1 MRYLKVYF
9 LALTVITLASC
20 TSSNDTTKL
29 GNWIRRAD
37 YSGNAR
43 RDAVSFVIGDT
54 AYVGTGWGLGSDNT
68 AHELNDFWKYDP
80 AKDAWTSMAALGPNG
95 VDVNTDNNIYA
106 RYGASAF
113 AVGSMGYVTTG
124 HSINFLPM
132 KDTWEFNPATN
143 TWAQKTNFPGNA
155 RYYAVG
161 FGLGSNG
168 YVGTGTSGSGT
179 NYSDFYKFD
188 PTSNA
193 WTATNPLKDKRYLAA
208 SFVIK
213 DSAYVVSGVSSGST
227 STSRMFVYDAKND
240 QWNERWQITNSTDGS
255 FDDNYTSIV
264 RSGAVAFV
272 INNKAYLATGSVN
285 NTWEYDPISGY
296 WTEKTA
302 FDAASRSG
310 AVGFTVKGRGY
321 VGLGGSSSTYLDD
334 LREFNPTQ
342 ENDTNDN

>member
-20 TSSNDTTKL
+20 TSSDDTTKL

-54 AYVGTGWGLGSDNT
+54 AYVGTGEGVGSDNLS
-68 AHELNDFWKYDP
+68 HKLNDFWKYDP
-80 AKDAWTSMAALGPNG
+80 VKDAWTSMASLGPD
-95 VDVNTDNNIYA
+95 DVNDADNIYS

-113 AVGSMGYVTTG
+113 TVGTKGYITTG
-124 HSINFLPM
+124 YNNGFAPM
-132 KDTWEFNPATN
+132 RDTWEFDPATN
-143 TWAQKTNFPGNA
+143 SWSQKADFPGNP

-161 FGLGSNG
+161 FGLGNFG
-168 YVGTGTSGSGT
+168 FVGTGTTGSGT
-179 NYSDFYKFD
+179 NFSDFYRFN
-188 PTSNA
+188 PATNS
-193 WTATNPLKDKRYLAA
+193 WTQTNPLKDKRSQAV

-213 DSAYVVSGVSSGST
+213 DSAYVVTGTSSGVT
-227 STSRMFVYDAKND
+227 STSRMFVYDANKD
-240 QWNERWQITNSTDGS
+240 QWLERWQITNSTDAS
-255 FDDNYTSIV
+255 FDDDYTTIT
-264 RSGAVAFV
+264 RNGAVAFT
-272 INNKAYLATGSVN
+272 INNKAYLATGSSS
-285 NTWEYDPISGY
+285 NTWEYDPITGH

-302 FDAASRSG
+302 FDASSRSG

-321 VGLGGSSSTYLDD
+321 VALGGISSSTTYLDD
-334 LREFNPTQ
+334 LREFDPTV